1 MNFLMNRR
9 IVLFGVVGVTLGTVG
24 YALSRVFKDILTV
37 LLVVIILALVVA
49 VVIMWLKQRKAA
61 AGSAEIESTIAS
73 QADRDI
79 ERSVPAQAAD
89 LVNMKADLLT
99 AIEALKTSKSGLK
112 GGGGAL
118 ATLPWYL
125 LLGPKGA
132 GKGTLVRTSG
142 LNFPL
147 KDSQGQ
153 GPRSVRGVGGTRT
166 LEWWLSEEAVLLE
179 MPGGLLKT
187 SEFGDTDDW
196 FAFLEVLRKQRPER
210 PINGVI
216 ATVALNQLA
225 DQPGAE
231 IEKLGRRVRDRVTE
245 LNQHLGVT
253 FPTYVVFTGTD
264 RIAGFSEFFAEL
276 DAPRRAQAWGA
287 TIPVAEALGRPADEL
302 FDDEYHT
309 LTTALSRRWIS
320 RMGSLPDGEQRSRV
334 FAFPLQ
340 LERIRLALRQFIK
353 TLFDTGGPGERPL
366 FRGFYLTSAE
376 PSGAAVDRVFT
387 QAAAAIGLTAAPA
400 ASPTPAGGGA
410 WFVSD
415 LFTRVIF
422 PDRDM
427 VTEATDVATRRQRL
441 RVMLAGVLGL
451 TLLVLFAL
459 FAVVS
464 CSNGNLIDKTRRAA
478 IVVKQVSAAG
488 AFEQKVEAQHQLM
501 TRIAR
506 LEALREHLPWWR
518 HLGGYWG
525 NDVIDPALQ
534 VYARHTLTTLVRPA
548 LRQMDVDLAA
558 SITTPQAAFVPV
570 FYRYWAWRLLRKP
583 DEMRSGDS
591 RIIAGVVRQ
600 SLANDL
606 AGVPSGRREAVG
618 SMVEQDVDFLAAHDR
633 LIAQLMNV
641 YVEGDVGNLGPRA
654 SAWLAQH
661 WDRQGI
667 YDDLIE
673 RQVKAQTHDVD
684 LAALIGRA
692 EPLSSP
698 APIAGPY
705 TRAGW
710 VVVKPLLAWYRDRLA
725 EPWVEDFADSATAL
739 TGDLGDRYA
748 RNYTRAW
755 NGFLSAVQ
763 VANSPNRQTCAGLI
777 NDIAKE
783 DSPLFQLLR
792 KAAEQTRFTQD
803 PGPGVEQVQ
812 QDYEI
817 LQSFEVE
824 RGAADAKKRGFF
836 GGIAHWFGGLFRKK
850 DAKGG
855 SFDLVSSEKQ
865 NYVRL
870 LGVLLQKAQDLAQPS
885 AASQAYN
892 AIFISLSPTEAS
904 LVDQF
909 RAAAQSLIDNHRGR
923 AGNNATIRVLWLP
936 LRVLS
941 AVGPIPDPPQDTGAG
956 PTPNVTLVQGGA
968 PGNVHLP
975 PDVNAKWQQQ
985 VVAPFQSKLAGKYPI
1000 AAYGPDVPLAD
1011 FAEFFKPGGTF
1022 WHFYDETLK
1031 PYLAEDGTPVAGAAS
1046 VVPPALIRA
1055 VKSAHDIRDAFFAVG
1070 ADPSLRFMQRNGPP
1084 EPVHFTPGYTLAWI
1098 DFEVGGQPPIHWT
1111 MGARPWTNRT
1121 WPGPQPSAGA
1131 AVRASGNNKTFE
1143 THEIGV
1149 WGFFRLLEKGTFGGT
1164 ESVPQV
1170 QVRVS
1175 SGTETWSLPFE
1186 FQLEGESPRHP
1197 FKRNF
1202 LRFSLPPS
1210 I

>member
-1 MNFLMNRR
+1 MDFLLNRR
-9 IVLFGVVGVTLGTVG
+9 ILLFGVVGLTLGTVG
-24 YALSRVFKDILTV
+24 YALARVFKDILTV
-37 LLVVIILALVVA
+37 LLVVIILALVVT

-79 ERSVPAQAAD
+79 ERSIPAQAAD
-89 LVNMKADLLT
+89 LQNMKADLLK
-99 AIEALKTSKSGLK
+99 AIEALKASKSGLK

-125 LLGPKGA
+125 MLGPKGA

-142 LNFPL
+142 LSFPL

-153 GPRSVRGVGGTRT
+153 GPRSVRGVGGTKT

-196 FAFLEVLRKQRPER
+196 FAFLGVLKKQRPTR

-216 ATVALNQLA
+216 VPVAQDQLA
-225 DQPGAE
+225 DQPAAE
-231 IEKLGRRVRDRVTE
+231 IEKLGRRVRDRVGE
-245 LNQHLGVT
+245 LNHHLGVT
-253 FPTYVVFTGTD
+253 FPTYVVITGTD

-287 TIPVAEALGRPADEL
+287 TIPVAAALERPADEL
-302 FDDEYHT
+302 FDAEFKT

-320 RMGSLPDGEQRSRV
+320 RMGSLPDGEQRTRA

-340 LERIRLALRQFIK
+340 LERIGPALRQFIK
-353 TLFDTGGPGERPL
+353 TLFDSGGSGERPL
-366 FRGFYLTSAE
+366 FRGFYFTSGA
-376 PSGAAVDRVFT
+376 PSGNAVDRVLAH
-387 QAAAAIGLTAAPA
+387 AASAIGLTATPP

-415 LFTRVIF
+415 LFTKVIF

-427 VTEATDVATRRQRL
+427 VTEATAVVTRRRRK
-441 RVMLAGVLGL
+441 RVLLAGILGI

-464 CSNGNLIDKTRRAA
+464 CSNGNLVDKTRRAA
-478 IVVKQVSAAG
+478 IGVKEVSANG
-488 AFEQKVEAQHQLM
+488 AFQAKVEAQHELM

-506 LEALREHLPWWR
+506 LEALRARLPWWR

-525 NDVIDPALQ
+525 DDVIDPALQ

-548 LRQMDVDLAA
+548 LRQMEVDLAA
-558 SITTPQAAFVPV
+558 AIASPQGAFVPE

-591 RIIAGVVRQ
+591 RIIAGEVRQ
-600 SLANDL
+600 SLANEL
-606 AGVPSGRREAVG
+606 QGVTPDSRDAVAA
-618 SMVEQDVDFLAAHDR
+618 MVEQDVDFLAAHEK
-633 LIAQLMNV
+633 LAAQMMNV
-641 YVEGDVGNLGPRA
+641 YVEGDAGDLGSRA
-654 SAWLAQH
+654 AAWLKLH
-661 WDRQGI
+661 WDRQGL

-673 RQVKAQTHDVD
+673 RQVKAQTHDLD
-684 LAALIGRA
+684 LASLIGSPD
-692 EPLSSP
+692 PLSSA

-710 VVVKPLLAWYRDRLA
+710 GVVNPLLAWYRDRLG
-725 EPWVEDFADSATAL
+725 EPWVESFADSARVLA
-739 TGDLGDRYA
+739 GDLGDRYA

-755 NGFLSAVQ
+755 SGFLSGLQ
-763 VANSPNRQTCAGLI
+763 VTNSPNKQTCAGLI
-777 NDIAKE
+777 SGISKD
-783 DSPLFQLLR
+783 DSPLFRLLR

-812 QDYEI
+812 QDFEI
-817 LQSFEVE
+817 LQSFEIA
-824 RGAADAKKRGFF
+824 RGAGDAKKAGFF
-836 GGIAHWFGGLFRKK
+836 GGIARWFGGLFRKK
-850 DAKGG
+850 GGG

-870 LGVLLQKAQDLAQPS
+870 LGVLLQKVQNLAQPS
-885 AASQAYN
+885 SASQAYN
-892 AIFISLSPTEAS
+892 EIFISLSATEAS
-904 LVDQF
+904 MVDQF
-909 RAAAQSLIDNHRGR
+909 RAAAQSLLDNHRGK
-923 AGNNATIRVLWLP
+923 AGNDVTIRVLWLP
-936 LRVLS
+936 LRILS
-941 AVGPIPDPPQDTGAG
+941 AVGPIPEPPVDSRVA
-956 PTPNVTLVQGGA
+956 PTPS
-968 PGNVHLP
+968 PGVVAAAGSIHLP

-985 VVAPFQSKLAGKYPI
+985 VLAPYKSKLAGKYPMS
-1000 AAYGPDVPLAD
+1000 ASGPDVPLAD
-1011 FAEFFKPGGTF
+1011 FADFFKPGGTF
-1022 WHFYDETLK
+1022 WRFYDETLK
-1031 PYLAEDGTPVAGAAS
+1031 PYLAEDGTPAPGATG
-1046 VVPPALIRA
+1046 VVPPTLSRA
-1055 VKSAHDIRDAFFAVG
+1055 VRAAHDIREAFFAAS
-1070 ADPSLRFMQRNGPP
+1070 ADPSLHFMLRNGPP
-1084 EPVHFTPGYTLAWI
+1084 EPVRGTPAYTLAWI

-1111 MGARPWTNRT
+1111 MGARPWTPRT

-1131 AVRASGNNKTFE
+1131 AVRASGNNQTFE
-1143 THEIGV
+1143 AHEAGV
-1149 WGFFRLLEKGTFGGT
+1149 WGFFRLLDRGKFGTSQTG
-1164 ESVPQV
+1164 EPQV

-1175 SGTETWSLPFE
+1175 GGADTWGLPFE
-1186 FQLEGESPRHP
+1186 FQLEGQSPNHP
-1197 FKRNF
+1197 FKPNA
-1202 LRFSLPPS
+1202 LRFSPPPS